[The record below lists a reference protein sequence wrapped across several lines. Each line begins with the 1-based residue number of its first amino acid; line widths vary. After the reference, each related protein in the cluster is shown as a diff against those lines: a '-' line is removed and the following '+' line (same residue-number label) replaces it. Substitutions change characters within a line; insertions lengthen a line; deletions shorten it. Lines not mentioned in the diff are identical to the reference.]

1 MKLYEALKKANRLN
15 IPYMYIDGIN
25 TQECYIFDCLL
36 SDIELKN
43 VIDILDKDVIKFNI
57 EGICIDITIID

>member
-25 TQECYIFDCLL
+25 TQECYIFDRLL
-36 SDIELKN
+36 SDIELKD
-43 VIDILDKDVIKFNI
+43 VIDILDREVTEFNI
-57 EGICIDITIID
+57 EGICIDVVIID